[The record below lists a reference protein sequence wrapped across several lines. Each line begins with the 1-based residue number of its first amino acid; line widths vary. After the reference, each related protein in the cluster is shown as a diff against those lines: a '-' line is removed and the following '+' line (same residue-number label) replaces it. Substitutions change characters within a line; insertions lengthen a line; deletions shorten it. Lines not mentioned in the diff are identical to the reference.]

1 MNTNNEVTAQ
11 DPVECP
17 AGQYDNGSGCV
28 DAAPGHY
35 VPEANATEQSACL
48 LGRYQPSSGATS
60 CLVADPG
67 HFVDTTAAVAQTA
80 CSPGFYQP
88 NSGQTSC
95 LAAPPGRYV
104 PTAGAISASLCLEGT
119 FSDVEAAVSC
129 QPAQP
134 GYYVDYQGAA
144 GQTACSPG
152 YYQPNFGAISC
163 LAADP
168 GFYVPDSAATEQLA
182 CPAGYTSEAA
192 AIACTLVEAG
202 YTFTGFFAP
211 VDMAALNVVKAG
223 RAIPIKFSLGGD
235 YGLDIMAPGYPASA
249 PVACDNSAPTG
260 AIEETVSAGSSS
272 LSYDPDSDQYTY
284 VWKTNK
290 GWANSCRI
298 LTIML
303 DDGSVHQASFSFS
316 R

>member
-1 MNTNNEVTAQ
+1 MSYKRIIFIIIGGFIALLLMNTNVEVTAE
-11 DPVECP
+11 DFTPTPTPIPYYACP
-17 AGQYDNGSGCV
+17 AGQYGSASTGYVCV
-28 DAAPGHY
+28 DADPGYY
-35 VPEANATEQSACL
+35 VPEANATEQI
-48 LGRYQPSSGATS
+48 
-60 CLVADPG
+60 
-67 HFVDTTAAVAQTA
+67 A
-80 CSPGFYQP
+80 CSPGYYQP
-88 NSGQTSC
+88 DSGQTSC
-95 LAAPPGRYV
+95 LAAPLGRYV

-129 QPAQP
+129 QLAQP
-134 GYYVDYQGAA
+134 GYYVDFQGAA

-152 YYQPNFGAISC
+152 TYQPGFGATSC

-168 GFYVPDSAATEQLA
+168 GFFVPNAAATEQLA

-192 AIACTLVEAG
+192 AIECTLIEAG

-235 YGLDIMAPGYPASA
+235 YGLDIMTSGYPASA
-249 PVACDNSAPTG
+249 PVACDSNLPLDNV
-260 AIEETVSAGSSS
+260 EETVLAGSSS

-298 LTIML
+298 FTIML
-303 DDGSVHQASFSFS
+303 DDGSAHQASFSFT